1 MHIHIH
7 HIHTSNKN
15 IPTTHTL
22 TPTGLPS
29 DPSSHPPSLI
39 RQVSIGSGGYHTLA
53 FTLPSSHPPSLPP
66 SLPHHHTLST
76 HPPTLPLSPIR
87 QVSIGSGGYHT
98 LALTQRGDV
107 YAWGHHRVHQLG
119 PVDNSLLL
127 RNEGN

>member
-53 FTLPSSHPPSLPP
+53 
-66 SLPHHHTLST
+66 
-76 HPPTLPLSPIR
+76 
-87 QVSIGSGGYHT
+87 
-98 LALTQRGDV
+98 LTRRGDV